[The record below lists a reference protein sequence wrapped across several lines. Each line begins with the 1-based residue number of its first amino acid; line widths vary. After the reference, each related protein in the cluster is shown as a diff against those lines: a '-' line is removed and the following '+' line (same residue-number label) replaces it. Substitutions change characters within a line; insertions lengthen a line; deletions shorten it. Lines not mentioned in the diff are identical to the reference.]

1 MKDGKF
7 ASSKTPCFSD
17 FRRKNIPG
25 AMKSQHLAGF
35 DPEVEDAKCV
45 VLRQVFHT
53 HGLENPDFIVVLGIQ
68 RENNSPLSA
77 IAPPTALRPSA
88 PSAPLEKTEYVK
100 DR

>member
-17 FRRKNIPG
+17 FRRKPYLG
-25 AMKSQHLAGF
+25 AMKSQHLACF
-35 DPEVEDAKCV
+35 DPEVEDAECV

-77 IAPPTALRPSA
+77 IAPPTALRPRALPAS
-88 PSAPLEKTEYVK
+88 LEKTEYVK

>member
-17 FRRKNIPG
+17 FRRKNIPWSDEIAAFG
-25 AMKSQHLAGF
+25 IFNLG
-35 DPEVEDAKCV
+35 VEAKCV

-53 HGLENPDFIVVLGIQ
+53 HGLENPYFIVVLGIQ

>member
-1 MKDGKF
+1 
-7 ASSKTPCFSD
+7 
-17 FRRKNIPG
+17 
-25 AMKSQHLAGF
+25 MKSQHLAGF
-35 DPEVEDAKCV
+35 DLEVEDAECV

-53 HGLENPDFIVVLGIQ
+53 QRLENLDFIGVLGIQ

>member
-1 MKDGKF
+1 
-7 ASSKTPCFSD
+7 
-17 FRRKNIPG
+17 
-25 AMKSQHLAGF
+25 MKSQHLAGF
-35 DPEVEDAKCV
+35 DLEVEDAECV

-53 HGLENPDFIVVLGIQ
+53 QRLENLDFIGVLGIQ

-88 PSAPLEKTEYVK
+88 PSTLLERAEYVK

>member
-1 MKDGKF
+1 
-7 ASSKTPCFSD
+7 
-17 FRRKNIPG
+17 
-25 AMKSQHLAGF
+25 MKSQHLACF
-35 DPEVEDAKCV
+35 DLEVEDAKCV

-77 IAPPTALRPSA
+77 IAPPTALRPN
-88 PSAPLEKTEYVK
+88 PLPAPLEQAEYVN

>member
-1 MKDGKF
+1 MENLRIKKHHVFQTSGGK
-7 ASSKTPCFSD
+7 TYL
-17 FRRKNIPG
+17 G

-68 RENNSPLSA
+68 RENNSPLLSL
-77 IAPPTALRPSA
+77 IHI
-88 PSAPLEKTEYVK
+88 
-100 DR
+100 

>member
-1 MKDGKF
+1 MENLRHQKHHVFQTLGGK
-7 ASSKTPCFSD
+7 TYL
-17 FRRKNIPG
+17 G
-25 AMKSQHLAGF
+25 AMKSQHLACF
-35 DPEVEDAKCV
+35 DPEVEDAECV

-88 PSAPLEKTEYVK
+88 PSTLLERAEYVK

>member
-1 MKDGKF
+1 
-7 ASSKTPCFSD
+7 
-17 FRRKNIPG
+17 
-25 AMKSQHLAGF
+25 MKSQHLACF
-35 DPEVEDAKCV
+35 DPEVEDTKCV

-77 IAPPTALRPSA
+77 IAPPTALRPN
-88 PSAPLEKTEYVK
+88 PLPVPLEKTEYVN